1 MGSFLGSLELP
12 LTQSSIMV
20 VTQLVAGI
28 VRVLQLS

>member
-12 LTQSSIMV
+12 QTKFSIMV